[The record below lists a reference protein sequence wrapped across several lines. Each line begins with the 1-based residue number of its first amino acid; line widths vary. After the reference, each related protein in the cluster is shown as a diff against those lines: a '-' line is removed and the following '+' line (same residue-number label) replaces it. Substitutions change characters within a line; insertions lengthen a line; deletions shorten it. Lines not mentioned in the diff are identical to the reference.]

1 LTAVTFRTVLPL
13 THVMVLFFALAFGD
27 GVIFCVAAGVEVL
40 DGVGDL
46 FVAAAV
52 TLSER
57 VGLAGVAVTCV
68 GALALALGIA
78 LGLAVAIGVGDT

>member
-1 LTAVTFRTVLPL
+1 
-13 THVMVLFFALAFGD
+13 MVLFFAVAFGD

-46 FVAAAV
+46 FVAAAA

-57 VGLAGVAVTCV
+57 VGPAGVAVTCV
-68 GALALALGIA
+68 DALALGIA
-78 LGLAVAIGVGDT
+78 LGLDVAIGVGDT